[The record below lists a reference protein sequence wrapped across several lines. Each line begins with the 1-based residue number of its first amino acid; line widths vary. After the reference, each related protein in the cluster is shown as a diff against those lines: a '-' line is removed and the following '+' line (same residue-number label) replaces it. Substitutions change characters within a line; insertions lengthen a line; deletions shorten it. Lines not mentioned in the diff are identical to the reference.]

1 MLLST
6 TSPMKNPIRIESA
19 TPDDIPA
26 IQQIAQATWGPAYST
41 ILSEAQ
47 IAFMLNWMYSAESL
61 REQFER
67 GGRFL
72 MLFEGEHP
80 VGFAGFEA
88 VEKGGYK
95 LHKLYVLPTKQ
106 KSGFGQKLLTAVE
119 DVVKTEGGSFLD
131 LNVNRNNAA
140 RFFYEK
146 IGFFLLR
153 TEDNYIGNGFWMND
167 FVMRKSLQ
175 N

>member
-1 MLLST
+1 MNH
-6 TSPMKNPIRIESA
+6 PVRIEPA
-19 TPDDIPA
+19 TPADIPA
-26 IQQIAQATWGPAYST
+26 IQQIAQATWGPAYGA
-41 ILSEAQ
+41 ILSETQ
-47 IAFMLNWMYSAESL
+47 IAYMLDWMYSAESL
-61 REQFER
+61 QAQFDR

-72 MLFEGEHP
+72 MLFEGEIA

-88 VEKGGYK
+88 DEKGGFK

-106 KSGFGQKLLTAVE
+106 KSGFGQKLLEAVE
-119 DVVKTEGGSFLD
+119 NMVKSEGGTYLD
-131 LNVNRNNAA
+131 LNVNRNNVA

-167 FVMRKSLQ
+167 FVMRKIIP